1 MSTPA
6 QVHRRLAHMSLLIAA
21 VCVVTDVLVYF
32 GQEVPVGRPAALAVL
47 VAVVVADVALV
58 APVRLSLAV
67 VLVAV
72 AVNAGGAALLG
83 GPESL
88 SLNEAGLLVAS
99 YRAGAWLHGRQAG
112 AALAAVVGGLVLAH
126 ATRGIELDWTVFVS
140 SVKFGLVTW
149 LVGRYTTAWRGYLD
163 ELQQRAENQERDERA
178 AVERA
183 VAADRT
189 AIARDLHDV
198 ITHHVSAISVHAGAA
213 RLRLTGP
220 GTDPVALASLR
231 SVEETSRSALG
242 DLRHMLDVLHGQPTP
257 AEDRPGLARLDEL
270 LRGFRSADVEVRLRV
285 TGPPVDLPE
294 PLDIA
299 LYRISQEMLT
309 NALRHG
315 TGGPVDLA
323 VRRGDGTV
331 EVETV
336 NPYAPGVTRTG
347 GGRGL
352 AGITNRAE
360 VFGGQVRSGPGPDG
374 RTWSTYVS
382 FDLEK
387 PA

>member
-1 MSTPA
+1 MNT
-6 QVHRRLAHMSLLIAA
+6 VHRRLAHLSWLIAA
-21 VCVVTDVLVYF
+21 VCVITDVLVF
-32 GQEVPVGRPAALAVL
+32 VGQSSPGSIVTLVAIVVADAALATST
-47 VAVVVADVALV
+47 
-58 APVRLSLAV
+58 RWSLAV
-67 VLVAV
+67 LLAAV
-72 AVNAGGAALLG
+72 AVNAGCAALLG

-112 AALAAVVGGLVLAH
+112 AALVAVIGGLVLAH
-126 ATRGIELDWTVFVS
+126 VTRGIPLDWTVPVS

-163 ELQQRAENQERDERA
+163 ELRRRAEDQERDARE

-220 GTDPVALASLR
+220 DTDPVALASLR

-257 AEDRPGLARLDEL
+257 AEERPGLARIDEL
-270 LRGFRSADVEVRLRV
+270 LHGFRAARIDVRLQFSG
-285 TGPPVDLPE
+285 TPIELPE
-294 PLDIA
+294 PLDVA
-299 LYRISQEMLT
+299 LYRIAQEMLT

-315 TGGPVDLA
+315 TGGPVDVA
-323 VRRGDGTV
+323 VRYGDRDV
-331 EVETV
+331 ELETS
-336 NPYAPGVTRTG
+336 NPYDPPAAEQP

-352 AGITNRAE
+352 NGITNRTQ
-360 VFGGQVRSGPGPDG
+360 VFGGQVRSGPRPDG
-374 RTWSTYVS
+374 RTWSTHVR

-387 PA
+387 LP

>member
-21 VCVVTDVLVYF
+21 VCAVIDVLVYL
-32 GQEVPVGRPAALAVL
+32 GQSDTAVTWAW
-47 VAVVVADVALV
+47 VAVMVAIVVADLALV
-58 APVRLSLAV
+58 TPVRLSLAV
-67 VLVAV
+67 VLAAV
-72 AVNAGGAALLG
+72 VVDAGGAALLG

-112 AALAAVVGGLVLAH
+112 AALVVVIAGLVLAH
-126 ATRGIELDWTVFVS
+126 ATRGIPLDWTVSVTA
-140 SVKFGLVTW
+140 VKFGLVTW

-163 ELQQRAENQERDERA
+163 ELRQRAENQERDERA

-183 VAADRT
+183 VAADRS

-242 DLRHMLDVLHGQPTP
+242 DLRHMLDVLHGQATP
-257 AEDRPGLARLDEL
+257 VEDRPGLARVDDL
-270 LRGFRSADVEVRLRV
+270 LRGFRSADIEVRLHV
-285 TGPPVDLPE
+285 TGPPLDLPE

-315 TGGPVDLA
+315 TGGPVDLS
-323 VRRGDGTV
+323 VRRGEGTV
-331 EVETV
+331 EVEAV
-336 NPYAPGVTRTG
+336 NPYDPDGSDVG

-352 AGITNRAE
+352 AGITNRAQ
-360 VFGGQVRSGPGPDG
+360 VFGGRVRTGPRPDG
-374 RTWSTYVS
+374 RTWSTHVS